1 MRIATATCVTLPE
14 VDPDAPLLAEAL
26 RRHGATPSCL
36 AWDAPEADF
45 ASQDLVVLRS
55 TWNYHRDLPTFLAW
69 VDRTSAQT
77 NLANPAHVVHA
88 NARKIYLL
96 DLERRGVAVVPTEV
110 VRRGETRTLADI
122 TAARGWAEVVVK
134 PLVSA
139 GSFQTERFTP
149 ATHADGERFLAT
161 MAAERDVLVQ
171 AWMPAVDTSGERALV
186 WIDGELTHAVRKAPR
201 FAGGQESVSAAPVAI
216 ADDERAFATRV
227 LDASGFAREIL
238 YARVDV
244 VRDGDGAL
252 RLMELELIEPSLF
265 LEQHPPA
272 LERFAK
278 AIVRRAR
285 AGRDG

>member
-1 MRIATATCVTLPE
+1 MRIATVTCVTLPE

-26 RRHGATPSCL
+26 RDHGATPSCL
-36 AWDAPEADF
+36 AWDDPDADF

-55 TWNYHRDLPTFLAW
+55 TWNYHRDLAAFLAW
-69 VDRTSAQT
+69 VDRTSTQT

-96 DLERRGVAVVPTEV
+96 DLERRGVAVVPTEI
-110 VRRGETRTLADI
+110 VRRGETRTLAEVSSS
-122 TAARGWAEVVVK
+122 RGWSEVVVK
-134 PLVSA
+134 PLVSC

-149 ATHADGERFLAT
+149 PTYAEGEAFLAS
-161 MAAERDVLVQ
+161 MASERDVLVQ
-171 AWMPAVDTSGERALV
+171 AWMPAVDTSGERSLV

-201 FAGGQESVSAAPVAI
+201 FAGGHESVSTAPVPI
-216 ADDERAFATRV
+216 ADDERGFATRV
-227 LDASGFAREIL
+227 LEASGFARDLL
-238 YARVDV
+238 YARVDA
-244 VRDGDGAL
+244 VRDDDGAL

-265 LEQHPPA
+265 LAQHPPA